1 MNLLDKLYKK
11 VKEVVDSGNKD
22 GIPFPLVRDPKKGRG
37 SVSLTLV
44 FLSFNLAFFGTI
56 GKFTNLVGDVDLTN
70 ALWLFGVCASLY
82 WGRHVKKNADG
93 SVEMSGVKVSED
105 GVSKAD

>member
-1 MNLLDKLYKK
+1 MSLPQKIYQKLI
-11 VKEVVDSGNKD
+11 EFVDAGNMK
-22 GIPFPLVRDPKKGRG
+22 GVPVPMVRDPKKGRG

-44 FLSFNLAFFGTI
+44 FISFNLVLFGTL

-82 WGRHVKKNADG
+82 WGRSFKGDKDGNIELGDKKD
-93 SVEMSGVKVSED
+93 
-105 GVSKAD
+105 